1 MGNDNGKSQCPPK
14 GPIVDVMTN
23 KYSPNAVKFLN
34 DWSHKHGFPEGGSFS
49 QSEIRRLG
57 EKLEKEEDELKKK
70 KKVKTSAWREADEQ
84 RKCLEMWEREAE
96 ARARKQLQ
104 GQMVK
109 ISVNE
114 DKNVS
119 EKRKSKMYP
128 SLSGHKGPLLDSC
141 PLLPPQPAP
150 PTHQAA
156 TTRQTTPSPTAPPA
170 SSLPDVPPPAQLSS
184 ALNLD
189 ELEGA
194 VGSQEKQ
201 TADSTTG
208 WSWMNPF
215 GKKPEIQ
222 FSLIRT
228 RSYTAGEQHPIFQ
241 APMVQVA
248 AALGPVVV
256 FRPWTDGDMKEA
268 IKHLPDHK
276 ASGERFGDEFGV
288 FCAEFH
294 PTMPEIRHLLMIKL
308 GPTDYAKVKH
318 ACEGNE
324 RLNTAECGHQ
334 DNASYRQKLTD
345 IQNEL
350 KAAFPTRVDMSNIS
364 LCTQRNGEYV
374 EDYYH
379 RLLHTFNDQCLIP
392 RTTHL
397 NLLLS
402 KHSTR
407 VSPQR

>member
-128 SLSGHKGPLLDSC
+128 SLSGHKGPLLDLC

-150 PTHQAA
+150 
-156 TTRQTTPSPTAPPA
+156 
-170 SSLPDVPPPAQLSS
+170 
-184 ALNLD
+184 
-189 ELEGA
+189 
-194 VGSQEKQ
+194 
-201 TADSTTG
+201 
-208 WSWMNPF
+208 
-215 GKKPEIQ
+215 
-222 FSLIRT
+222 
-228 RSYTAGEQHPIFQ
+228 
-241 APMVQVA
+241 
-248 AALGPVVV
+248 
-256 FRPWTDGDMKEA
+256 
-268 IKHLPDHK
+268 
-276 ASGERFGDEFGV
+276 
-288 FCAEFH
+288 
-294 PTMPEIRHLLMIKL
+294 
-308 GPTDYAKVKH
+308 
-318 ACEGNE
+318 
-324 RLNTAECGHQ
+324 
-334 DNASYRQKLTD
+334 
-345 IQNEL
+345 
-350 KAAFPTRVDMSNIS
+350 
-364 LCTQRNGEYV
+364 
-374 EDYYH
+374 
-379 RLLHTFNDQCLIP
+379 
-392 RTTHL
+392 
-397 NLLLS
+397 
-402 KHSTR
+402 
-407 VSPQR
+407 